1 MDVVSTDEVPA
12 GERFTYWRELN
23 SKLYV
28 PYDLRRDPR
37 SESAFRARVGFSVFG
52 PVQAALATVVPHATH
67 RTPKLIRQ
75 ADPEVFEVGCT
86 VRGGGTV
93 TQDGRHT
100 DLGFGDLVLLDTSR
114 PYQVTHAPHIPMSR
128 VLLLHFSRSLL
139 PLPSKDLRRLTAV
152 RIPGDTGIGA
162 LSSQFLLHL
171 ARRMPELSPSE
182 TTQLS
187 TLTIEVLTT
196 RSPRRWTL

>member
-37 SESAFRARVGFSVFG
+37 SQSDFRARVGFSAFG

-67 RTPKLIRQ
+67 RTLKLIRQ
-75 ADPEVFEVGCT
+75 ADPEV
-86 VRGGGTV
+86 
-93 TQDGRHT
+93 
-100 DLGFGDLVLLDTSR
+100 
-114 PYQVTHAPHIPMSR
+114 
-128 VLLLHFSRSLL
+128 RSLL

-152 RIPGDTGIGA
+152 RIAGDTGIGA
-162 LSSQFLLHL
+162 LSSQFLLHGDWDGNGGDGIGYVRAVAGGL
-171 ARRMPELSPSE
+171 EWTVRNGVAGTVSVVTASESSTRRGVTSNGISATAPIRVFPS
-182 TTQLS
+182 TTS
-187 TLTIEVLTT
+187 TTVR
-196 RSPRRWTL
+196 RSDGVAVSW